1 MEKGSSLKLS
11 KNSCMLIAMNKKVGI
26 TRCQSYKFD
35 EVYSALKSAVDIAGE
50 LDVKGKSVLLKPNIL
65 SDSAPEKAVT
75 THPVFLEAAMT
86 LVKEM
91 GAKRILVGDSPG
103 MQLPGFSGKAS
114 GLGEVAK
121 RNGAEWIDFTKEK
134 IDLPCPDGKLLKKFT
149 VTKAAQDADLIISLP
164 KLKTHQFMFYTG
176 ALKNTFGF
184 IPSLAKSPFHARFGS
199 REAFASMLVDLNLAV
214 KPAYA
219 FMDAV
224 IGMEGSGPAA
234 GDPRLIGLVMASSN
248 LLAMDIAATTVIGYP
263 PMAIPVVKE
272 ALSRG
277 LWLSDIAEI
286 QYPRLSPLEVR
297 IPDFVKIPFKKSS
310 PVMNFVL
317 PSSVKKWRDSVA
329 AGPEI
334 NHAICIRCGDC
345 LRICSSQAMTITG
358 EGKER
363 RVVIDYRRCIRCYCC
378 HEICSAKA
386 IDISKKPQ
394 NRNV

>member
-1 MEKGSSLKLS
+1 
-11 KNSCMLIAMNKKVGI
+11 MNRKVGI
-26 TRCQSYKFD
+26 TLCLSYKFN
-35 EVYSALKSAVDIAGE
+35 EVYSALKSAVELAGD
-50 LDVKGKSVLLKPNIL
+50 LDVKGKTVLLKPNIL

-75 THPVFLEAAMT
+75 THPVFLEAAIV

-103 MQLPGFSGKAS
+103 MQVPGFSGKAS
-114 GLGEVAK
+114 GLGEAAK
-121 RNGAEWIDFTKEK
+121 RNGAEWVDFTKDK
-134 IDLPCPDGKLLKKFT
+134 TDLPCPEGKVLKKFT
-149 VTKAAQDADLIISLP
+149 VTKIVQEADLIISLP
-164 KLKTHQFMFYTG
+164 KLKTHQFMYYTG

-214 KPAYA
+214 RPAYA
-219 FMDAV
+219 LMDAL
-224 IGMEGSGPAA
+224 IGMEGAGPAA
-234 GDPRLIGLVMASSN
+234 GDPRRLGLVMASSN

-263 PMAIPVVKE
+263 PMAIPVVAD

-277 LWLSDIAEI
+277 LWLSDITEI
-286 QYPRLSPLEVR
+286 EYPGLSPIDVR

-310 PVMNFVL
+310 SPVLNFVL

-329 AGPEI
+329 TGPEI
-334 NHAICIRCGDC
+334 NHATCIRCGDC
-345 LRICSSQAMTITG
+345 LRICSSQAMNITG

-378 HEICSAKA
+378 HEICQAKA
-386 IDISKKPQ
+386 IGVSKKPQ
-394 NRNV
+394 NRLI